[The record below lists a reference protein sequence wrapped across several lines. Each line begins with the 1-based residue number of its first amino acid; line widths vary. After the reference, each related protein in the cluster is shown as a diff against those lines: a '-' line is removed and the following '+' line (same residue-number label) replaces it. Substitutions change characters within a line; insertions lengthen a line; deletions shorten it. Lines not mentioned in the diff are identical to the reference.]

1 MTTIRR
7 PIINHWRSYVLLV
20 LLYMVLTPFFAIAQK
35 DSIYIDPNQTAQVL
49 ASNLAGPG
57 IVITNAQL
65 TCPTDASGTF
75 VSVKSNIGLDSGVIL
90 TTGRAKTETFMRWYG
105 LVTLDGANSNALAMA
120 HWQHFTPGDAD
131 LTNYSGLPT
140 NDACAL
146 EFDFKAQGDSMKF
159 EYVFASEEY
168 TMYSCSI
175 YNDAFAFFISGPGIT
190 GRKNIG
196 VIPGT
201 SIPVSVNSTT
211 DTMVNSPNSYPKC
224 SGMGTGS
231 PFSSYY
237 INNLDPLPGR
247 TVTYDGFT
255 KVITAI
261 SAVQP
266 CSTYHLKLVIA
277 DGMDAK
283 LDSGVWLKA
292 NSLSS
297 NLPKVTPVS
306 STGAANDVPAAIRGC
321 KPAKFV
327 FSRTYAGA
335 DPVVVKYV
343 IGGTA
348 INGYDYTR
356 IADSAIIMPGSKTAE
371 VEIDAQT
378 VGTTT
383 GVKVVKV
390 YLYSPYDCDPVKKPI
405 DSAAIEIWDEL
416 KLILNN
422 KDTAICKGES
432 VLTSATGEVDYTYIW
447 SPTDGVNNT
456 SSINT
461 MITPDTTA
469 TYTVTASYTGCKDVS
484 RSFVID
490 VQPNPVVE
498 AGEDIELCKGALKT
512 LTASVSPGWY
522 GKYTYHW
529 YPADDLSSAT
539 GKSVDIIGDA
549 DTKIYVRVETPV
561 GCWGM
566 DSLFVDVLPYD
577 FAYIVSDSLGL
588 CPNDSLDIEVGG
600 GNTYTWQPYQYIS
613 DTTSARV
620 RVYPIADMLYDVT
633 VVSDKGCLDT
643 LRVPVEVYPG
653 AVLYLGPDVT
663 LYPGEYHQM
672 DPGGNCEYIKWFPE
686 VGLSSPY
693 SRNPIAQP
701 NVYTR
706 YFAQGTTIYGC
717 KTSDTIDIYLER
729 TILDVPNAFNPTGY
743 DNKELKII
751 KRGIAT
757 LKYFRIFN
765 RWGEA
770 VFETNDIEKGW
781 DGKYNGVDQP
791 VGVYVY
797 MVEAVTDDG
806 RPFVQQGNI
815 TLLR

>member
-1 MTTIRR
+1 MTATRR
-7 PIINHWRSYVLLV
+7 PLINHTSVLLALLCLV
-20 LLYMVLTPFFAIAQK
+20 LSSYYANAQK
-35 DSIYIDPNQTAQVL
+35 DSVFIDPNQSAQVL

-65 TCPTDASGTF
+65 TCPTDASAIFITHN
-75 VSVKSNIGLDSGVIL
+75 SNLGLDSGVLL
-90 TTGRAKTETFMRWYG
+90 TTGRARTDTVWTSSG
-105 LVTLDGANSNALAMA
+105 LFTLVGANTGALATA
-120 HWQHFTPGDAD
+120 NYSHYAPGDAD
-131 LTNYSGLPT
+131 LNKYTVLPT

-168 TMYSCSI
+168 TLYSCSI
-175 YNDAFAFFISGPGIT
+175 YNDVFAFFISGPGIV
-190 GRKNIG
+190 GRQNIG

-201 SIPVSVNSTT
+201 SIPVSINSTT
-211 DTMVNSPNSYPKC
+211 DTGVNKNSDYSKC
-224 SGMGTGS
+224 FAMGTGS
-231 PFSSYY
+231 PFSNYY
-237 INNLDPLPGR
+237 VNNLKPTPGT

-255 KVITAI
+255 TVMTAVA
-261 SAVQP
+261 AVQP

-277 DGMDAK
+277 DGMDTR

-297 NLPKVTPVS
+297 NLPTVTPVS
-306 STGAANDVPAAIRGC
+306 STGAANDIPAAIRGC

-335 DPVVVKYV
+335 DSVIVKYV

-348 INGYDYTR
+348 TNGYDYTR

-371 VEIDAQT
+371 IEIDAQT
-378 VGTTT
+378 VGANT
-383 GVKVVKV
+383 GVKTVKV
-390 YLYSPYDCDPVKKPI
+390 YLYSPYDCDPIKKPI
-405 DSAAIEIWDEL
+405 DSATIEIWDEL
-416 KLILNN
+416 KLLLNN
-422 KDTAICKGES
+422 NDTAICKGES
-432 VLTSATGEVDYTYIW
+432 VLASAKGGVDYTYKW

-456 SSINT
+456 STINT
-461 MITPDTTA
+461 MITPDTTT
-469 TYTVTASYTGCKDVS
+469 TYTVTASYTGCKDVT

-498 AGEDIELCKGALKT
+498 AGGDIELCKGAQKSLIAD
-512 LTASVSPGWY
+512 ASPAWY
-522 GKYTYHW
+522 SKYTYHW

-539 GKSVDIIGDA
+539 GKSVNIIGDA
-549 DTKIYVRVETPV
+549 DAKIYVRVETPA

-566 DSLFVDVLPYD
+566 DSFYVDVLPYD

-600 GNTYTWQPYQYIS
+600 GTTYTWAPDEHIS
-613 DTTSARV
+613 TTTSASV
-620 RVYPIADMLYDVT
+620 RVYPVADMLYDVT
-633 VVSDKGCLDT
+633 VVSDKGCIDT
-643 LRVPVEVYPG
+643 LRVPVEVYSG
-653 AVLYLGPDVT
+653 AVLFLGPDVT
-663 LYPGEYHQM
+663 LHPGESHQM
-672 DPGGNCEYIKWFPE
+672 NPGGNCEYIKWFPE

-693 SRNPIAQP
+693 SKNPIAKP
-701 NVYTR
+701 DVYTR
-706 YFAQGTTIYGC
+706 YFAHGTTIYGC
-717 KTSDTIDIYLER
+717 KTSDTIDIYLEQ
-729 TILDVPNAFNPTGY
+729 TILDVPNAFNPSGY
-743 DNKELKII
+743 ENKELKII

-765 RWGEA
+765 RWGET
-770 VFETNDIEKGW
+770 VFETMDIEKGW

-806 RPFVQQGNI
+806 RPFVRQGNI